1 MPSEASGT
9 FPFNH
14 RASEEAWERC
24 CSAELCRKQ
33 RSVRALFLGLSF
45 EGACV
50 CVWGVSVWCV
60 CMCVS
65 VWCVSVSVWC
75 VCRCVCV
82 GCVSVWFVC
91 VVCVWCV
98 SVSVWCVCLCGV
110 CVVCVS
116 VWCVWCVSVCWSLT
130 NFAALQIVA
139 LQGPLSMDFSRRE
152 YWTSAATLLGPAGSC
167 FSSLVLGTPSQ
178 AHTEGEGAVGTG
190 AEGSHRGQARCTRA
204 LRARE
209 QSFGLC

>member
-60 CMCVS
+60 CG
-65 VWCVSVSVWC
+65 
-75 VCRCVCV
+75 VCL
-82 GCVSVWFVC
+82 
-91 VVCVWCV
+91 
-98 SVSVWCVCLCGV
+98 CLCGV
-110 CVVCVS
+110 CVCVVCMVCV
-116 VWCVWCVSVCWSLT
+116 CV
-130 NFAALQIVA
+130 
-139 LQGPLSMDFSRRE
+139 
-152 YWTSAATLLGPAGSC
+152 
-167 FSSLVLGTPSQ
+167 LVT
-178 AHTEGEGAVGTG
+178 H
-190 AEGSHRGQARCTRA
+190 
-204 LRARE
+204 
-209 QSFGLC
+209 